1 MTYNGGGFSADEEKS
16 LSSASGDVLNE
27 KIAAVG
33 DHIRKIKGE
42 KASKDQIKSEVN
54 VLLKLKEFYKNQ
66 TGNAWTPNVV
76 PMPMPKKDPVKVSV
90 KMLDNFTDFFFQKI
104 NKKIIISWIFYEKTS
119 SIFFQPD
126 AAPKVEH
133 YSGGGLSPE
142 DLKDLE
148 NAAADAIGKLKYLEN
163 V

>member
-76 PMPMPKKDPVKVSV
+76 PMPMPKKRSSKGKCQDVGQFHGLFLSK
-90 KMLDNFTDFFFQKI
+90 NQQK
-104 NKKIIISWIFYEKTS
+104 NNY
-119 SIFFQPD
+119 
-126 AAPKVEH
+126 
-133 YSGGGLSPE
+133 
-142 DLKDLE
+142 
-148 NAAADAIGKLKYLEN
+148 
-163 V
+163 

>member
-1 MTYNGGGFSADEEKS
+1 MAYSGGGFSADEEKS
-16 LSSASGDVLNE
+16 LSSASGDIINE

-54 VLLKLKEFYKNQ
+54 ILLKLKEFYKNQ

-90 KMLDNFTDFFFQKI
+90 KISRNFCYYY
-104 NKKIIISWIFYEKTS
+104 KKKFKC
-119 SIFFQPD
+119 
-126 AAPKVEH
+126 
-133 YSGGGLSPE
+133 
-142 DLKDLE
+142 
-148 NAAADAIGKLKYLEN
+148 
-163 V
+163 